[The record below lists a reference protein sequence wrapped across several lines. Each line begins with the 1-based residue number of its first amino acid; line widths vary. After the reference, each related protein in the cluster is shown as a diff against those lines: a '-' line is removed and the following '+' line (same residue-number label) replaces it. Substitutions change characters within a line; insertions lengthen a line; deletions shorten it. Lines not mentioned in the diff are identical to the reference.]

1 MSDDLRKKFG
11 VIAGG
16 VVALAVTVFAAR
28 KFGGKKAKKID
39 AFVFSGPSGVG
50 KGTMISRLLR
60 EHRESLSLCVSHTT
74 RAPRAGEIDGS
85 HYHFVDQKDMLDM
98 IGENKFLEVCQVH
111 DNIYGTSKAAL
122 EHVTASGKTAI
133 IEIDVKGAEKIK
145 MEHPELNVHFVF
157 IQAPSMKDLE
167 ERIRGRD
174 GSSAKVELR
183 LATAEFEMAF
193 IKDHTSLYNTII
205 TNDDL
210 ERAYTEIE
218 TLMKSKGCF

>member
-1 MSDDLRKKFG
+1 MSDDLRKKLG
-11 VIAGG
+11 MIAGG
-16 VVALAVTVFAAR
+16 VFALAVTVFAAR
-28 KFGGKKAKKID
+28 KFGGKKPKKID

-60 EHRESLSLCVSHTT
+60 EHRENLSLCVSHTT

-85 HYHFVDQKDMLDM
+85 HYHFIDQKSMLDM

-122 EHVTASGKTAI
+122 EHVTRSGKTAI
-133 IEIDVKGAEKIK
+133 IEIDVKGAQKIK
-145 MEHPELNVHFVF
+145 LEHPELNVHFVF
-157 IQAPSMKDLE
+157 IQAPSMKDLK

-174 GSSAKVELR
+174 GNSAKVDLR

-193 IKDHTSLYNTII
+193 IKDHPTLYNTII

-210 ERAYTEIE
+210 ERAYTEIQ
-218 TLMKSKGCF
+218 TLMQKNGCF